1 MNKSYT
7 LPVEEDP
14 ADPESLLLNFP
25 DELLESV
32 GWKIGDVLVW
42 NIEDDGTIVLQKKND
57 IQQS

>member
-7 LPVEEDP
+7 LSVEEDP
-14 ADPESLLLNFP
+14 EDPESLLLNFP

-42 NIEDDGTIVLQKKND
+42 NIEDDGTIVLKKKND
-57 IQQS
+57 I